1 MVSSERYGQSE
12 AFSIFW
18 RSSGGFSLFLI
29 SSFRRVRRQSRKN
42 PPPLLLRPFSLSD
55 AFVSTAD
62 ENGKQHHKT
71 SAKPLLDIATATKLF
86 PWLQTFPI
94 LILEVFPEE
103 AYLRLLVC
111 LFVFSWAPHRSG
123 TSKQKSRKW
132 LFTFL
137 PLAWQKSDGD
147 KSSTP
152 HLHRCKQRSSD
163 PWPCRH

>member
-18 RSSGGFSLFLI
+18 RSSGGFSFLI

-94 LILEVFPEE
+94 LILEVHWGRLPTTVG
-103 AYLRLLVC
+103 LLVC
-111 LFVFSWAPHRSG
+111 LLLSSSSLGNIKTKKSKMIVYFPPSG
-123 TSKQKSRKW
+123 MTEEW
-132 LFTFL
+132 W
-137 PLAWQKSDGD
+137 WQIFHSP
-147 KSSTP
+147 SS
-152 HLHRCKQRSSD
+152 
-163 PWPCRH
+163 